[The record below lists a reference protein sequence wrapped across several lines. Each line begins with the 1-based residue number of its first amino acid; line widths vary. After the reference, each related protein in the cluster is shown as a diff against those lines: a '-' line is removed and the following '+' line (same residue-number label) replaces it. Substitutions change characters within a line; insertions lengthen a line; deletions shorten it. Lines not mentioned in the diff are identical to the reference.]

1 MELRQA
7 FQFVMGS
14 SITDLQWDQASFSVK
29 QSGLGL
35 CWAAMMWI
43 SGRFQAH
50 GDATAVEGDVIGDL
64 STPTASEAPCI
75 ACGGVGAQN
84 AGHKLAL
91 CPECYGTGVLS

>member
-1 MELRQA
+1 MTALA
-7 FQFVMGS
+7 INLLALLIV
-14 SITDLQWDQASFSVK
+14 
-29 QSGLGL
+29 LGL

-91 CPECYGTGVLS
+91 CPACYGTGVLS